1 MKQATLLF
9 TLASVMLALSL
20 SAQDIDVPETNQPL
34 ITKRTASWCPK
45 CGGYGWELFRNLL
58 EDNSE
63 NALILAAHYGGS
75 AYENPASTD
84 LVAELGGF
92 GQPIF
97 FVNTSDLGVN
107 SGNIDQKRQE
117 AATQVMQINDELP
130 VAQTGLLAY
139 PEAGTESLLIQ
150 TKTRFFQEYAEE
162 VSLAIYIIQPTFIG
176 SQSGQGGN
184 AEHKNMLRLAID
196 GRVFGESLGEVFPEG
211 TEVEREFSV
220 SYADLQASGF
230 DDLSE
235 LGSGQL
241 IVAAVLWTGMSGDRS
256 VLNTNHVNET
266 MLTAV
271 QSPEAL
277 SSFELF
283 PSPASELATVQ
294 LELEQPWLG
303 VGLQLVD
310 AQGRVLQ
317 QLFQGTLQSGE
328 HTFAIDRNNLPAGQY
343 WLRLSDGR
351 RTAVRALLFK

>member
-1 MKQATLLF
+1 MKKTTFLL
-9 TLASVMLALSL
+9 TLASLMLVASL
-20 SAQDIDVPETNQPL
+20 NAQDIDVPETNQPL

-117 AATQVMQINDELP
+117 AAMQVTQINDEVP
-130 VAQTGLLAY
+130 VAQTGILAY
-139 PEAGTESLLIQ
+139 PEAETESLVIQ
-150 TKTRFFQEYAEE
+150 TKTRFFQETAEE
-162 VSLAIYIIQPTFIG
+162 VSLAVYIIQPSFFGT
-176 SQSGQGGN
+176 QSGQGGN

-196 GRVFGESLGEVFPEG
+196 GRVFGESLGDVFPEG
-211 TEVEREFSV
+211 TEVERGFSL
-220 SYADLQASGF
+220 SYADLQDAGF
-230 DDLSE
+230 EDLSE

-241 IVAAVLWTGMSGDRS
+241 IVAAILWTGMSGNRS

-277 SSFELF
+277 AGFKLF
-283 PSPASELATVQ
+283 PSPATEQATVQ
-294 LELEQPWLG
+294 LELEQAWDG

-310 AQGRVLQ
+310 AEGRVLQ
-317 QLFQGTLQSGE
+317 QLFRGTLQSGA
-328 HTFAIDRNNLPAGQY
+328 HTFTVSRNDLPAGQY
-343 WLRLSDGR
+343 WLHLSDGR
-351 RTAVRALLFK
+351 RTAVRALLFR